1 MDIWNLFSPTITNI
15 VLVIALVCIISN
27 QRHIRRLEAQL
38 EALKEK
44 KVEEESVPAI
54 EPAIHAEPETKT
66 NEKALVK
73 AENERP
79 LAIVKTNH
87 EKVSESEKN
96 LSGPIVEDGIDE
108 ETVAVIAAAVVA
120 CGYVPLAVRKAH
132 RHKRRHTKWVMA
144 GRLAG
149 MR

>member
-27 QRHIRRLEAQL
+27 QRPIRSLEAKM

-54 EPAIHAEPETKT
+54 EPAIHTEPETKT

-87 EKVSESEKN
+87 EKVSESEKSS
-96 LSGPIVEDGIDE
+96 SGPIVEDGIDE

-132 RHKRRHTKWVMA
+132 RHKRRHTKWIMA

>member
-38 EALKEK
+38 EALKDK

-54 EPAIHAEPETKT
+54 EPAIHTEPETKT

-79 LAIVKTNH
+79 LVLIKTNH
-87 EKVSESEKN
+87 EKVSESEKSS
-96 LSGPIVEDGIDE
+96 SGPIVEDGIDE

-132 RHKRRHTKWVMA
+132 RHKQRHTKWVMA

>member
-44 KVEEESVPAI
+44 KVEEESAPDI

-87 EKVSESEKN
+87 EKVSESEKS

-132 RHKRRHTKWVMA
+132 RHKQRHTKWVMA

>member
-54 EPAIHAEPETKT
+54 EPAIHTEPETKT

-87 EKVSESEKN
+87 EKVSESEKS

-120 CGYVPLAVRKAH
+120 CGYVPLAVRKEH

>member
-15 VLVIALVCIISN
+15 VLVIALVCIILN

-44 KVEEESVPAI
+44 KVEEPSVPAI
-54 EPAIHAEPETKT
+54 EPAIHTEPETKT

-87 EKVSESEKN
+87 EKVSENEKSS
-96 LSGPIVEDGIDE
+96 SGPIVEDGIDE

>member
-54 EPAIHAEPETKT
+54 EPAIHTEPETKT

-87 EKVSESEKN
+87 EKVSESEKS
-96 LSGPIVEDGIDE
+96 L
-108 ETVAVIAAAVVA
+108 
-120 CGYVPLAVRKAH
+120 
-132 RHKRRHTKWVMA
+132 
-144 GRLAG
+144 
-149 MR
+149 

>member
-44 KVEEESVPAI
+44 KVEEESVPDI

-87 EKVSESEKN
+87 EKVSESEKS
-96 LSGPIVEDGIDE
+96 LSGPIVEDSIDE

-132 RHKRRHTKWVMA
+132 RHKQRHTKWVMA

>member
-54 EPAIHAEPETKT
+54 EPAIHTEPEAKI

-87 EKVSESEKN
+87 EKVSESEKSS
-96 LSGPIVEDGIDE
+96 SGPIVEDGIDE

-132 RHKRRHTKWVMA
+132 RHKQRHTKWVMA

>member
-1 MDIWNLFSPTITNI
+1 MDIWNLFSPAITNI

-44 KVEEESVPAI
+44 KVEEESVPDI
-54 EPAIHAEPETKT
+54 EPAIHTEPETKT

-87 EKVSESEKN
+87 EKVSESEKSS
-96 LSGPIVEDGIDE
+96 SGPIVEDGIDE

-120 CGYVPLAVRKAH
+120 CGYVPLAVRKVH

>member
-27 QRHIRRLEAQL
+27 QRHIRRLEA
-38 EALKEK
+38 LKEK

-54 EPAIHAEPETKT
+54 EPAIPTEAEAKT

-79 LAIVKTNH
+79 LVLIKTNH
-87 EKVSESEKN
+87 EKVSESEKSS
-96 LSGPIVEDGIDE
+96 SGPIVEDGIDE

-132 RHKRRHTKWVMA
+132 RHKRRHTQWVMA

>member
-27 QRHIRRLEAQL
+27 QRYIRRLESQL

-44 KVEEESVPAI
+44 KVEEESVLAI
-54 EPAIHAEPETKT
+54 EPAIHTEPETKT

-87 EKVSESEKN
+87 EKVSESEKSS
-96 LSGPIVEDGIDE
+96 SGPIVEDGIDE

-120 CGYVPLAVRKAH
+120 CGYVPLAVRKEH

>member
-54 EPAIHAEPETKT
+54 EPAIHTEPETKT

-87 EKVSESEKN
+87 EKVSESEKSS
-96 LSGPIVEDGIDE
+96 SGPIVEDGIDE

-120 CGYVPLAVRKAH
+120 CGYVPLAVRKEH

>member
-54 EPAIHAEPETKT
+54 EPAIHTEPETKT

-87 EKVSESEKN
+87 EKVSESEKSS
-96 LSGPIVEDGIDE
+96 SGPIVEDGIDE
-108 ETVAVIAAAVVA
+108 ETVAVIAAVVVA

-132 RHKRRHTKWVMA
+132 RHKRRHTKWIMA

>member
-87 EKVSESEKN
+87 EKVSESEKS

-108 ETVAVIAAAVVA
+108 ETVAVITAAVVA

>member
-27 QRHIRRLEAQL
+27 QRHIRRLEA
-38 EALKEK
+38 LKEK

-54 EPAIHAEPETKT
+54 EPAIHTEPETKT

-87 EKVSESEKN
+87 EKVSESEKSS
-96 LSGPIVEDGIDE
+96 SGPIVEDGIDE

-132 RHKRRHTKWVMA
+132 RHKRRHTKWIMA

>member
-15 VLVIALVCIISN
+15 VLVITLVCIISN

-44 KVEEESVPAI
+44 KVEEPSVPAI
-54 EPAIHAEPETKT
+54 EPAIPTEAEAKT

-79 LAIVKTNH
+79 LVLIKTNH
-87 EKVSESEKN
+87 EKVSESEKSS
-96 LSGPIVEDGIDE
+96 SGPIVEDGIDE

-132 RHKRRHTKWVMA
+132 RHKRRHTKWIMA

>member
-1 MDIWNLFSPTITNI
+1 M
-15 VLVIALVCIISN
+15 
-27 QRHIRRLEAQL
+27 
-38 EALKEK
+38 
-44 KVEEESVPAI
+44 
-54 EPAIHAEPETKT
+54 EPETKT

-87 EKVSESEKN
+87 EKVSESEKS

-132 RHKRRHTKWVMA
+132 RHKRRHNKWVMA

>member
-54 EPAIHAEPETKT
+54 EAAIHTEPETKT

-87 EKVSESEKN
+87 EKVSEKSS
-96 LSGPIVEDGIDE
+96 SGPIVEDGIDE

>member
-44 KVEEESVPAI
+44 KVEEESVPDI

-87 EKVSESEKN
+87 EKVSESKKSS
-96 LSGPIVEDGIDE
+96 SGPIVEDGIDE

-120 CGYVPLAVRKAH
+120 CGYVPLAVRKSH
-132 RHKRRHTKWVMA
+132 RHKRRHTKWIMA

>member
-87 EKVSESEKN
+87 KKVSESEKSS
-96 LSGPIVEDGIDE
+96 SGPIVEDGIDE

-132 RHKRRHTKWVMA
+132 RHKRRHTKWIMA

>member
-54 EPAIHAEPETKT
+54 EPAIHTEPETKT

-87 EKVSESEKN
+87 EKVSESEKSS
-96 LSGPIVEDGIDE
+96 SGPIVGDGIDE

-132 RHKRRHTKWVMA
+132 RHKRRHTKWIMA

>member
-44 KVEEESVPAI
+44 KVEEESLPDI

-87 EKVSESEKN
+87 EKVSESEKS

-132 RHKRRHTKWVMA
+132 RHKQRHTKWVMA

>member
-54 EPAIHAEPETKT
+54 EPAIPETKT

-87 EKVSESEKN
+87 EKVRESEKSS
-96 LSGPIVEDGIDE
+96 SGPIVEDGIDE

-132 RHKRRHTKWVMA
+132 RHKRRHTKWIMA

>member
-44 KVEEESVPAI
+44 KVEEESVPDI

-73 AENERP
+73 AEHERP

-87 EKVSESEKN
+87 EKVSESEKS

-132 RHKRRHTKWVMA
+132 RHKQRHTKWVMA

>member
-54 EPAIHAEPETKT
+54 ESAIHTEPETKT

-87 EKVSESEKN
+87 EKVSESEKSS
-96 LSGPIVEDGIDE
+96 SGPIVEDGIDE

-132 RHKRRHTKWVMA
+132 RHKRRHTKWIMA